1 MAHAKADRYQ
11 RSTEDDTQKKKK
23 AQLSCWFSCSFSNL
37 CVLLLHRP
45 SIPRQPKRV
54 LS

>member
-23 AQLSCWFSCSFSNL
+23 LSSAAGLAVASLIYMCFCFI
-37 CVLLLHRP
+37 VPRP
-45 SIPRQPKRV
+45 PRQPKRV